1 MPLGQDRQ
9 GGTNGS
15 FNPGRCSTAP
25 EGGAGKAE
33 LCRSSRLRGV
43 EKLIEDGSIAVLF
56 WLLTLG
62 SAAWDRFDGG
72 ADGWFERAAVTP
84 YVVGS
89 LAATSFEG
97 RAEGAEARLSVYPGQ
112 AYGPVRPVL
121 DLSVT
126 ERGGAFAGVGLAWQ
140 RDVDLGQLP
149 LFVGVE
155 FIPGLWLDGD
165 GPDLGGAFQV
175 RSGVELGVR
184 LEQWGDARISVML
197 DHRSNGDLERINPG
211 IESVSLRFH
220 MPF

>member
-1 MPLGQDRQ
+1 M
-9 GGTNGS
+9 
-15 FNPGRCSTAP
+15 
-25 EGGAGKAE
+25 
-33 LCRSSRLRGV
+33 
-43 EKLIEDGSIAVLF
+43 IEDGSIAVVF

-62 SAAWDRFDGG
+62 SAALDR
-72 ADGWFERAAVTP
+72 ADGWFEREAVTP

-89 LAATSFEG
+89 IGSTEFEG
-97 RAEGAEARLSVYPGQ
+97 VSGGAEARFSYYPGQ
-112 AYGPVRPVL
+112 SYGPVRPVV

-126 ERGGAFAGVGLAWQ
+126 EKGGAFAGVGLAWQ

-155 FIPGLWLDGD
+155 FIPGLWVDGD

-175 RSGVELGVR
+175 RSGLELGVR
-184 LEQWGDARISVML
+184 IEAWNDARVSVML

-211 IESVSLRFH
+211 LESVSLRFH